1 MESVVCL
8 FLRRAKWV
16 RLRSSRARCRSP
28 LFDQLAT
35 LRSPLPQAPVS
46 LYFRPR
52 VSFPPVR
59 AMKRDASSRRFWR
72 RRGIGWLRPADCSN
86 TRMLAPPGH
95 EDSRKRR
102 GKVPLLSKDQGPR
115 SSSAAERVAIIGGST
130 AGFFTASLLA
140 RRGLSVRV
148 FEQAEQLDPAPRTL
162 IVTHRMRELLGA
174 QAEPSVVNEIHRFE
188 MFTDGRAATV
198 ALDRPDLIV
207 ERARLIR
214 GLAAQAQNDGAQI
227 AMGRRFMG
235 VQSAVH
241 GNGNG
246 NGHGAGAPLQLTL
259 GVSGSAQTEQI
270 DADTVIGAD
279 GAQSRVA
286 QAAGWPRQRTVP
298 LIQAIVKMPGDMP
311 PDSVRVWFVP
321 GDTPYFYWLIPESK
335 ETAALGL
342 IGEDGHHARECLDR
356 FMEKRHFEP
365 LSFQAARIPVYEGW
379 VPVERRLGAGR
390 LPGQG
395 QHRRR
400 NRHGFPRRA
409 RRLRNY
415 SRWRP
420 QPRVARPA
428 PRTRS
433 APLYSPHPSSFR
445 AGRLQPLGGFDER
458 RNQAFAQPLFARRSR
473 PRSLAFGAQPAA
485 PAASRPARF
494 ALRRQRVALESTLL
508 TP

>member
-1 MESVVCL
+1 
-8 FLRRAKWV
+8 
-16 RLRSSRARCRSP
+16 
-28 LFDQLAT
+28 
-35 LRSPLPQAPVS
+35 
-46 LYFRPR
+46 
-52 VSFPPVR
+52 
-59 AMKRDASSRRFWR
+59 
-72 RRGIGWLRPADCSN
+72 
-86 TRMLAPPGH
+86 MLAPPGH

-198 ALDRPDLIV
+198 ELDRPDLIV

-356 FMEKRHFEP
+356 FMDKRHFEP

-379 VPVERRLGAGR
+379 VPVERRLGGGR
-390 LPGQG
+390 VFLVGDAACQVKVSTVG
-395 QHRRR
+395 GIVT
-400 NRHGFPRRA
+400 GFRGA
-409 RRLRNY
+409 
-415 SRWRP
+415 
-420 QPRVARPA
+420 
-428 PRTRS
+428 
-433 APLYSPHPSSFR
+433 
-445 AGRLQPLGGFDER
+445 LGVSEAILDGG
-458 RNQAFAQPLFARRSR
+458 RSR
-473 PRSLAFGAQPAA
+473 ELR
-485 PAASRPARF
+485 
-494 ALRRQRVALESTLL
+494 ALRRELDLHLFIRRTLHPFEQADYSRLVDLMNAATKRSLSRYSRDEAGRVLWHLALSQPRLL
-508 TP
+508 LLGLRGLLSGGSALRSNLRF

>member
-1 MESVVCL
+1 
-8 FLRRAKWV
+8 
-16 RLRSSRARCRSP
+16 
-28 LFDQLAT
+28 
-35 LRSPLPQAPVS
+35 
-46 LYFRPR
+46 
-52 VSFPPVR
+52 
-59 AMKRDASSRRFWR
+59 
-72 RRGIGWLRPADCSN
+72 
-86 TRMLAPPGH
+86 MLAPPGH

-356 FMEKRHFEP
+356 FMDKRHFEP

-390 LPGQG
+390 VFLVGDAACQVKVSTVG
-395 QHRRR
+395 GIVT
-400 NRHGFPRRA
+400 GFRGA
-409 RRLRNY
+409 
-415 SRWRP
+415 
-420 QPRVARPA
+420 
-428 PRTRS
+428 
-433 APLYSPHPSSFR
+433 
-445 AGRLQPLGGFDER
+445 LGVSEAILDGG
-458 RNQAFAQPLFARRSR
+458 RSR
-473 PRSLAFGAQPAA
+473 ELR
-485 PAASRPARF
+485 
-494 ALRRQRVALESTLL
+494 ALRRELDLHLFIRRTLHPFEQADYSRLVDLMNAATKRSLSRYSRDEAGRVLWHLALSQPRLL
-508 TP
+508 LLGLRGLLSGGSALRSNLRF

>member
-1 MESVVCL
+1 
-8 FLRRAKWV
+8 
-16 RLRSSRARCRSP
+16 
-28 LFDQLAT
+28 
-35 LRSPLPQAPVS
+35 
-46 LYFRPR
+46 
-52 VSFPPVR
+52 
-59 AMKRDASSRRFWR
+59 
-72 RRGIGWLRPADCSN
+72 
-86 TRMLAPPGH
+86 MLAPPGH

-259 GVSGSAQTEQI
+259 GVSGSGQTEQI

-356 FMEKRHFEP
+356 FMDKRHFEP

-379 VPVERRLGAGR
+379 VPVERRLGGGR
-390 LPGQG
+390 VFLVGDAACQVKVSTVG
-395 QHRRR
+395 GIVT
-400 NRHGFPRRA
+400 GFRGA
-409 RRLRNY
+409 
-415 SRWRP
+415 
-420 QPRVARPA
+420 
-428 PRTRS
+428 
-433 APLYSPHPSSFR
+433 
-445 AGRLQPLGGFDER
+445 LGVSEAILDGG
-458 RNQAFAQPLFARRSR
+458 RSR
-473 PRSLAFGAQPAA
+473 ELR
-485 PAASRPARF
+485 
-494 ALRRQRVALESTLL
+494 ALRRELDLHLFIRRTLHPFEQADYSRLVDLMNAATKRSLSRYSRDEAGRVLWHLALSQPRLL
-508 TP
+508 LLGLRGLLSGGSALRSNLRF

>member
-1 MESVVCL
+1 
-8 FLRRAKWV
+8 
-16 RLRSSRARCRSP
+16 
-28 LFDQLAT
+28 
-35 LRSPLPQAPVS
+35 
-46 LYFRPR
+46 
-52 VSFPPVR
+52 
-59 AMKRDASSRRFWR
+59 
-72 RRGIGWLRPADCSN
+72 
-86 TRMLAPPGH
+86 MLAPPGH

-356 FMEKRHFEP
+356 FMDKRHFEP

-379 VPVERRLGAGR
+379 VPVERRLGGGR
-390 LPGQG
+390 VFLVGDAACQVKVSTVG
-395 QHRRR
+395 GIVT
-400 NRHGFPRRA
+400 GFRGA
-409 RRLRNY
+409 
-415 SRWRP
+415 
-420 QPRVARPA
+420 
-428 PRTRS
+428 
-433 APLYSPHPSSFR
+433 
-445 AGRLQPLGGFDER
+445 LGVSEAILDGG
-458 RNQAFAQPLFARRSR
+458 RSR
-473 PRSLAFGAQPAA
+473 ELR
-485 PAASRPARF
+485 
-494 ALRRQRVALESTLL
+494 ALRRELDLHLFIRRTLHPFEQADYSRLVDLMNAATKRSLSRYSRDEAGRVLWHLALSQPRLL
-508 TP
+508 LLGLRGLLSGGSALRSNLRF

>member
-1 MESVVCL
+1 L
-8 FLRRAKWV
+8 F
-16 RLRSSRARCRSP
+16 
-28 LFDQLAT
+28 
-35 LRSPLPQAPVS
+35 
-46 LYFRPR
+46 
-52 VSFPPVR
+52 
-59 AMKRDASSRRFWR
+59 
-72 RRGIGWLRPADCSN
+72 
-86 TRMLAPPGH
+86 APPGH

-356 FMEKRHFEP
+356 FMDKRHFEP

-379 VPVERRLGAGR
+379 VPVERRLGGGR
-390 LPGQG
+390 VFLVGDAACQVKVSTVG
-395 QHRRR
+395 GIVT
-400 NRHGFPRRA
+400 GFRGA
-409 RRLRNY
+409 
-415 SRWRP
+415 
-420 QPRVARPA
+420 
-428 PRTRS
+428 
-433 APLYSPHPSSFR
+433 
-445 AGRLQPLGGFDER
+445 LGVSEAILDGG
-458 RNQAFAQPLFARRSR
+458 RSR
-473 PRSLAFGAQPAA
+473 ELR
-485 PAASRPARF
+485 
-494 ALRRQRVALESTLL
+494 ALRRELDLHLFIRRTLHPFEQADYSRLVDLMNAATKRSLSRYSRDEAGRVLWHLALSQPRLL
-508 TP
+508 LLGLRGLLSGGSALRSNLRF

>member
-1 MESVVCL
+1 
-8 FLRRAKWV
+8 
-16 RLRSSRARCRSP
+16 
-28 LFDQLAT
+28 
-35 LRSPLPQAPVS
+35 
-46 LYFRPR
+46 
-52 VSFPPVR
+52 
-59 AMKRDASSRRFWR
+59 
-72 RRGIGWLRPADCSN
+72 
-86 TRMLAPPGH
+86 MLAPPGH

-214 GLAAQAQNDGAQI
+214 ALAAQAQSDGAQI
-227 AMGRRFMG
+227 SMGRRFMG

-241 GNGNG
+241 ANGNG

-390 LPGQG
+390 VFLVGDAACQVKVSTVG
-395 QHRRR
+395 GIVT
-400 NRHGFPRRA
+400 GFRGA
-409 RRLRNY
+409 
-415 SRWRP
+415 
-420 QPRVARPA
+420 
-428 PRTRS
+428 
-433 APLYSPHPSSFR
+433 
-445 AGRLQPLGGFDER
+445 LGVSETILDGG
-458 RNQAFAQPLFARRSR
+458 RSR
-473 PRSLAFGAQPAA
+473 ELR
-485 PAASRPARF
+485 
-494 ALRRQRVALESTLL
+494 ALRRELDLHLFIRRTLHPFEQADYSRLVDLMNAATKRSLSRYSRDEAGRVLWHLALSQPRLL
-508 TP
+508 LLGLRGLLSGGSALRSNLRF